1 MPLCFSTSDST
12 LAPQIA
18 LRLLRLPRFFYVC
31 GNLFRRKHQQIRN
44 ERQRGLLVVDIL
56 LRLKI
61 PGLSHRFEDKILRP
75 SGELPLPKK
84 MSYSA
89 SLMQQR
95 ISSCSTDSYLI
106 RHGGNADLL
115 RSCTPESACKQHCS
129 LPYVFFE
136 AQFWKCVCFWW
147 QVWLINYPFFFQ
159 ALKLNMH
166 QRGKPQ
172 RGLSRYVS
180 QTTPTSLKMSAFA
193 AGPPRLHG
201 KYFGVKS
208 WRKVNSWCVEVE
220 KERFDTTSLRTCIF
234 YSLHRVTL
242 SQLRVLQFPTASSKL
257 WLNYN
262 AAEDKLSAGK
272 IGKLIA
278 YKLQVGMSSSG
289 VLKLTQH
296 FRCSVSVLNLHT
308 FLMLTVV
315 L

>member
-1 MPLCFSTSDST
+1 MC
-12 LAPQIA
+12 
-18 LRLLRLPRFFYVC
+18 
-31 GNLFRRKHQQIRN
+31 LF
-44 ERQRGLLVVDIL
+44 LVASVA
-56 LRLKI
+56 
-61 PGLSHRFEDKILRP
+61 DKL
-75 SGELPLPKK
+75 
-84 MSYSA
+84 
-89 SLMQQR
+89 
-95 ISSCSTDSYLI
+95 
-106 RHGGNADLL
+106 
-115 RSCTPESACKQHCS
+115 
-129 LPYVFFE
+129 
-136 AQFWKCVCFWW
+136 
-147 QVWLINYPFFFQ
+147 PFFFQ

-308 FLMLTVV
+308 FLIQNHHYAHCRPLRPLSLSAKSIIV
-315 L
+315 LFFLLPICILDFLAPIWIVL